1 MPENSFNLYY
11 RRPSYYMDDNLIMPA
26 FSMLPIDLNDNVGL
40 SLIKD
45 PRLTEN
51 MLKYIEKVSRGVKF
65 DILG

>member
-1 MPENSFNLYY
+1 
-11 RRPSYYMDDNLIMPA
+11 MDDNLIMPA

-51 MLKYIEKVSRGVKF
+51 MLHYIEKVSRGVKF
-65 DILG
+65 EMLG